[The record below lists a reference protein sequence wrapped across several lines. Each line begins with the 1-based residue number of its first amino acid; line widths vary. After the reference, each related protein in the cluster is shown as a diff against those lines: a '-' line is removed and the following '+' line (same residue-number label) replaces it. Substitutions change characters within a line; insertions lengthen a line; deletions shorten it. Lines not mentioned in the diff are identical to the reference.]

1 MRIGITTQE
10 IYHPNY
16 AEPGYFLSRSWHD
29 FFTRIDMDLVPLHSL
44 RQLNEEITENRLD
57 GAILSGGGDIS
68 EFFPLNS
75 QGSHRKNNQI
85 PERELIE
92 ASLIEIC
99 LLNKLPLIGV
109 CRGMQAIGLY
119 FGLKLF
125 GVPGHVKT
133 QHRVDFYCPI
143 TNLSYQRNLN
153 SFHNFGFHERHLTE
167 AFQCH
172 ISIDGIVEFMTGYQ
186 NTFLGIMWHPERY
199 KIFEEHDVTLFR
211 TFFGEKI

>member
-1 MRIGITTQE
+1 M
-10 IYHPNY
+10 H
-16 AEPGYFLSRSWHD
+16 
-29 FFTRIDMDLVPLHSL
+29 LVPLHSL
-44 RQLNEEITENRLD
+44 CQLKEEITENRLD

-68 EFFPLNS
+68 EFFPPNS
-75 QGSHRKNNQI
+75 QVSTGQNHLI

-99 LLNKLPLIGV
+99 LLNKLPMIGV

-119 FGLKLF
+119 FGLQLF
-125 GVPGHVKT
+125 EVPDHVKT
-133 QHRVDFYCPI
+133 QHRVEFSCPI
-143 TNLSYQRNLN
+143 TNLTYKRYLN
-153 SFHNFGFHERHLTE
+153 SFHNFGFRERHLTE

-186 NTFLGIMWHPERY
+186 NTFLGIMWHPERC
-199 KIFEEHDVTLFR
+199 KNFEEHDITLFK